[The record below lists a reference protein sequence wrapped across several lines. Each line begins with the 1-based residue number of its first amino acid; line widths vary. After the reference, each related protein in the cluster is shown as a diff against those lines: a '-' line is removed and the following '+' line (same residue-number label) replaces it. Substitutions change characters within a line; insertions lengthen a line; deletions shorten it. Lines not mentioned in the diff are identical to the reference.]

1 MHNIKEIREN
11 PDKFQENLKK
21 RQVDIDVKKIIS
33 LDEKNRK
40 LIQQKEIL
48 EKEKKDISKSKDKSL
63 FEKSKEISKKIS
75 QYSKEQS
82 DIKNDLNQILESIPN
97 VALEDV
103 PVGKDETFN
112 KEVTVNGKLPEFK
125 FKPKS
130 HYELGEKLNMLDFDL
145 ATKTTGSRFVF
156 VKEKLALLERAI
168 SNFMLDTH
176 TKTNGYTEVSPPLMA
191 SAETMFGT
199 GQLPKF
205 ETDQFEIKFDD
216 SNDRKFLIP
225 TAEVILTNMVKDQI
239 LNLKDLPIRLVASTP
254 CFRKEAG
261 SYGKDTK
268 GMIRQHQ
275 FYKVELVSIIEP
287 NKCID
292 ELERMTSCAT
302 KILDLLK
309 LPYRKVILSTGDM
322 GFSAEKTYDIEVW
335 LPSENKYREISS
347 CSSCG
352 SFQARRMKARFKND
366 KNVTEFLGTLNGS
379 GLAVGRTLIAILENY
394 QNEDGSI
401 NIPDALKPYMNN
413 LDKITIN

>member
-11 PDKFQENLKK
+11 PDKFKENLKK

-145 ATKTTGSRFVF
+145 ATK
-156 VKEKLALLERAI
+156 
-168 SNFMLDTH
+168 N
-176 TKTNGYTEVSPPLMA
+176 Y
-191 SAETMFGT
+191 
-199 GQLPKF
+199 
-205 ETDQFEIKFDD
+205 
-216 SNDRKFLIP
+216 
-225 TAEVILTNMVKDQI
+225 
-239 LNLKDLPIRLVASTP
+239 
-254 CFRKEAG
+254 
-261 SYGKDTK
+261 
-268 GMIRQHQ
+268 
-275 FYKVELVSIIEP
+275 
-287 NKCID
+287 
-292 ELERMTSCAT
+292 
-302 KILDLLK
+302 
-309 LPYRKVILSTGDM
+309 
-322 GFSAEKTYDIEVW
+322 
-335 LPSENKYREISS
+335 
-347 CSSCG
+347 
-352 SFQARRMKARFKND
+352 RFKIC
-366 KNVTEFLGTLNGS
+366 FC
-379 GLAVGRTLIAILENY
+379 
-394 QNEDGSI
+394 
-401 NIPDALKPYMNN
+401 
-413 LDKITIN
+413 